1 MNSIQMLA
9 IGAALTAFT
18 TAAAHPAQASCSI
31 HPAKGTSDQALGK
44 LAKVSKEVAQTAALH
59 AVKNANKN
67 ANTAIIASA
76 ELEAENG
83 CLIWSFDVKQKNMR
97 GIQEVTVDAGTG
109 KVLTSTH
116 ETPRDE
122 AVEKAQEAAEIKK

>member
-9 IGAALTAFT
+9 IGAALAAFT
-18 TAAAHPAQASCSI
+18 TAVAHPAQASCSI

-44 LAKVSKEVAQTAALH
+44 LATVSKESAQATALH
-59 AVKNANKN
+59 AVKNSS
-67 ANTAIIASA
+67 TATVASA

-83 CLIWSFDVKQKNMR
+83 CLIWSFDVKLKNKR

-109 KVLTSTH
+109 KVLTSTL

-122 AVEKAQEAAEIKK
+122 TVEKAQEAAEIKK

>member
-9 IGAALTAFT
+9 IGAVLAAFT
-18 TAAAHPAQASCSI
+18 SAVAHPATCSI

-44 LAKVSKEVAQTAALH
+44 LAKVSKETAQATALG
-59 AVKNANKN
+59 AVKSS
-67 ANTAIIASA
+67 NTATVASA
-76 ELEAENG
+76 ELEAEDG
-83 CLIWSFDVKQKNMR
+83 CLIWSFDVKQANVR

-109 KVLTSTH
+109 KVLSSSH

-122 AVEKAQEAAEIKK
+122 NVEKAQEAAETKKK

>member
-9 IGAALTAFT
+9 IGAALAAFT
-18 TAAAHPAQASCSI
+18 SAAAHPATCSI

-44 LAKVSKEVAQTAALH
+44 LAKVTKEAAQATALG
-59 AVKNANKN
+59 AVKNAN
-67 ANTAIIASA
+67 TATVASA
-76 ELEAENG
+76 ELEAEDG
-83 CLIWSFDVKQKNMR
+83 CLIWSFDVKQANVR

-109 KVLTSTH
+109 KVLSSSH

-122 AVEKAQEAAEIKK
+122 KVEKVQEAAETK